1 MGQAGIAFFFSPL
14 PWIELFTI
22 NNLKIYGKH
31 QPGREHLHNE
41 LRPTE
46 CCSQPL
52 HIGRRNEKVL
62 PSDERHH
69 KYEYPFIRRTDFTQ
83 LKGLHHKLKQFIV
96 ALQHLSTHKWGS
108 SVAEI
113 QNACGAYMMQSN
125 IDKKTLM
132 KTNNEIG
139 QHLQFIMQLAG
150 DMTP

>member
-1 MGQAGIAFFFSPL
+1 MENTNQAESICATSYDQLNVVASRFASEEEMKKYYL
-14 PWIELFTI
+14 QMSDTI
-22 NNLKIYGKH
+22 NAN
-31 QPGREHLHNE
+31 
-41 LRPTE
+41 T
-46 CCSQPL
+46 
-52 HIGRRNEKVL
+52 
-62 PSDERHH
+62 
-69 KYEYPFIRRTDFTQ
+69 PFIRRTDFTQ
-83 LKGLHHKLKQFIV
+83 LKGLHQKLKQFIV

-150 DMTP
+150 DMTPIKQLLGILNFHYQNVEYLMGKV